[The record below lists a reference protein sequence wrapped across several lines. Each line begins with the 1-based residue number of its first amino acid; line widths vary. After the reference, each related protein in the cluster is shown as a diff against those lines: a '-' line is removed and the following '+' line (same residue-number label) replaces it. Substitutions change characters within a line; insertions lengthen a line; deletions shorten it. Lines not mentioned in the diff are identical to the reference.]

1 MYINTYR
8 ISAEY
13 IALLEAGPRPIAP
26 AKDAILRLLRS
37 AEADSSTER
46 CWNWKAPRL
55 EVRRTLR
62 NRGPVYNGHP
72 VSPGYFGAF
81 SMDGLALALHCFY
94 STGSFNDAV
103 VKVVNFCGDSDTT
116 GSICAQMAGYVWC
129 VCMSCLVK
137 YHIPVPYGT
146 YGSPLDWS
154 FVTIWR
160 DQLGSEFSLEWHSD
174 KQCMLVFLC
183 VFLFYLSHCVLLRNA
198 EGFFIRCNTDMA
210 KA

>member
-1 MYINTYR
+1 MYYYEHVCMYMNTYR

-116 GSICAQMAGYVWC
+116 GSICAQMAGYV
-129 VCMSCLVK
+129 
-137 YHIPVPYGT
+137 
-146 YGSPLDWS
+146 
-154 FVTIWR
+154 
-160 DQLGSEFSLEWHSD
+160 
-174 KQCMLVFLC
+174 
-183 VFLFYLSHCVLLRNA
+183 
-198 EGFFIRCNTDMA
+198 
-210 KA
+210 